1 MAAPKGYDRDE
12 IYRLRQLRYEQT
24 GEWRF
29 ASDYDLTN
37 QVFVTDPFGNALYD
51 ENTGRKVRAT
61 GGLIYDPNSGRYVTG
76 SPRTDYS
83 PKKFK
88 GDLVH
93 DDSVWTG
100 DTSGGMVLRDEEV
113 DTLGINTRPT
123 QLTQIPTSSTNAAR
137 PRTVAAGY
145 RMEVGS
151 RALPREQ
158 RRGKLTVMFRDGT
171 LWNYYD
177 VPYTEWLTF
186 SNSLSKG
193 PMLNRKSSKQASDG
207 ILLSHPHGPADV
219 TDVPEEVQEQLWRV
233 AREAQLRFKT
243 TNRGRGGYIAPDRRI
258 SRKPGQLT
266 EEQLLRR
273 KARAREYVPKSAA
286 KNAGYN
292 PNANKGKAP
301 KPRNSANRRTK

>member
-61 GGLIYDPNSGRYVTG
+61 GGLIYDPNSGRYVSG
-76 SPRTDYS
+76 SPRTDYD
-83 PKKFK
+83 PKRNTPSSEEQA
-88 GDLVH
+88 
-93 DDSVWTG
+93 DS
-100 DTSGGMVLRDEEV
+100 SQ
-113 DTLGINTRPT
+113 RPV
-123 QLTQIPTSSTNAAR
+123 QLTQIPTSSTNASR

-145 RMEVGS
+145 RMEIGS

-273 KARAREYVPKSAA
+273 RARAREYVPKSAS

-301 KPRNSANRRTK
+301 KPRNSANRRTS

>member
-1 MAAPKGYDRDE
+1 MAAPKGYDKDE

-61 GGLIYDPNSGRYVTG
+61 GGLIYDPNSGRYVSG
-76 SPRTDYS
+76 SPRTDYD
-83 PKKFK
+83 PKRNTPSSEEQA
-88 GDLVH
+88 
-93 DDSVWTG
+93 DS
-100 DTSGGMVLRDEEV
+100 SQ
-113 DTLGINTRPT
+113 RPV
-123 QLTQIPTSSTNAAR
+123 QLTQIPTSSSNAAR

-145 RMEVGS
+145 RMEIGS

-193 PMLNRKSSKQASDG
+193 PMLNRKNSKQASDG

-258 SRKPGQLT
+258 SRKPGELT

-273 KARAREYVPKSAA
+273 RARAREYVPKSAA